1 MPNDWFQFKQFK
13 IEQDCCAMKVST
25 DACIQGAW
33 ASKWLQLNRPAAGLK
48 ILDIGT
54 GTGLLSLMLA
64 QLNPESSIDA
74 VELNNDAFLQAK
86 QNFSSSPWAN
96 KLTAHYY
103 SLKDYLVE
111 SEHDQENKLYD
122 FIICNPPFFHNHLQA
137 QQKARNDARHS
148 ISLSKEELAHAVS
161 LLLDEQGFFCIM
173 YPQTEWN
180 EWLRVGKGQDLYAQ
194 LTVEVKPK
202 ASMVPNRII
211 GLFSKKN
218 NQHSKTETLVIYEE
232 DKNYTEQFKALLQPY
247 YLAL

>member
-13 IEQDCCAMKVST
+13 IDQDLCAMKVST

-33 ASKWLQLNRPAAGLK
+33 ASKWLQLNHPVGAK
-48 ILDIGT
+48 VLDIGT
-54 GTGLLSLMLA
+54 GTGLLSLMIV
-64 QLNPESSIDA
+64 QLNPGSSIDA
-74 VELNNDAFLQAK
+74 IELNNDAFLQAK

-96 KLTAHYY
+96 TLTAHHY
-103 SLKDYLVE
+103 SLNDYLVKLA
-111 SEHDQENKLYD
+111 SDQHDKLYD

-148 ISLSKEELAHAVS
+148 ISLSKEELAHAAS
-161 LLLDEQGFFCIM
+161 LMLSEQGFFCVM

-180 EWLRVGKGQDLYAQ
+180 DWLQVSKDHGLYSL
-194 LTVEVKPK
+194 LTLEVKPK
-202 ASMVPNRII
+202 AAVVPNRII

-218 NQHSKTETLVIYEE
+218 NQHSETETLVIYEG
-232 DKNYTEQFKALLQPY
+232 DKSYTEQFKTLLQPY

>member
-13 IEQDCCAMKVST
+13 IEQDLCAMKVST

-33 ASKWLQLNRPAAGLK
+33 ASRWLQLNQPTTDQK

-54 GTGLLSLMLA
+54 GTGLLSLMLV
-64 QLNPESSIDA
+64 QLNSENSIDA
-74 VELNNDAFLQAK
+74 IELNSDAFLQAQ

-96 KLTAHYY
+96 KLIAHHC
-103 SLKDYLVE
+103 SLNDYLVKLG
-111 SEHDQENKLYD
+111 SDRENKLYD

-148 ISLSKEELAHAVS
+148 ISLTKEGLAHAVS
-161 LLLDEQGFFCIM
+161 LLLHEQGFFCVM

-180 EWLRVGKGQDLYAQ
+180 DWLQVSKNYGLYNL
-194 LTVEVKPK
+194 LTIEIKPK
-202 ASMVPNRII
+202 ASIASNRII
-211 GLFSKKN
+211 GLFSKKD
-218 NQHSKTETLVIYEE
+218 NQHSETETLVIYEE
-232 DKNYTEQFKALLQPY
+232 DKSYTEQFKALLQPY

>member
-13 IEQDCCAMKVST
+13 IEQDLCAMKVST

-33 ASKWLQLNRPAAGLK
+33 ASKWLQLNRPEAELK

-74 VELNNDAFLQAK
+74 IELNRDAFLQAK
-86 QNFSSSPWAN
+86 QNFNSSPWAN
-96 KLTAHYY
+96 KLTAHHY
-103 SLKDYLVE
+103 SLHDYLVSGSNGE
-111 SEHDQENKLYD
+111 SKLYD

-161 LLLDEQGFFCIM
+161 ILLHEQGFFCIM

-180 EWLRVGKGQDLYAQ
+180 DWLQGSQDHGLYP
-194 LTVEVKPK
+194 LFTIEVKPR
-202 ASMVPNRII
+202 ASMAPNRII
-211 GLFSKKN
+211 GLFSKKD
-218 NQHSKTETLVIYEE
+218 NQHSETETLVIYEE
-232 DKNYTEQFKALLQPY
+232 DKSYTTQFKALLQPY

>member
-13 IEQDCCAMKVST
+13 IEQDLCAMKVST

-33 ASKWLQLNRPAAGLK
+33 ASKWLQSNHPTAGTK

-74 VELNNDAFLQAK
+74 IELNSNAFLQAK
-86 QNFSSSPWAN
+86 QNFSSSPWAS
-96 KLTAHYY
+96 KLTAHHY
-103 SLKDYLVE
+103 SLNDYLE
-111 SEHDQENKLYD
+111 YNRENKWYD
-122 FIICNPPFFHNHLQA
+122 LIICNPPFFHNHLQA
-137 QQKARNDARHS
+137 RQKARNDARHS

-161 LLLDEQGFFCIM
+161 LLLHEQGFFCVM

-180 EWLRVGKGQDLYAQ
+180 DWLQVSKDHGLYIQ
-194 LTVEVKPK
+194 FTIEVKPK
-202 ASMVPNRII
+202 AAAVSNRII
-211 GLFSKKN
+211 GLFSKKD
-218 NQHSKTETLVIYEE
+218 NQHPETETLVIYEE
-232 DKNYTEQFKALLQPY
+232 DKSYTESFKALLQPY

>member
-13 IEQDCCAMKVST
+13 IEQNLCAMKVST

-33 ASKWLQLNRPAAGLK
+33 AAKWLQLNHQEVGPK

-74 VELNNDAFLQAK
+74 IELNRDAFWQAK
-86 QNFSSSPWAN
+86 KNFSFSPWAN
-96 KLTAHYY
+96 KLTAYHF
-103 SLKDYLVE
+103 SLSDYLVE
-111 SEHDQENKLYD
+111 LEHDGENKLYD

-161 LLLDEQGFFCIM
+161 LLLHEQGFFCVM

-180 EWLRVGKGQDLYAQ
+180 DWLQVSNNHSLYPL
-194 LTVEVKPK
+194 LTIEVKPK
-202 ASMVPNRII
+202 ASMAPNRII
-211 GLFSKKN
+211 GLFSKKD
-218 NQHSKTETLVIYEE
+218 NQPSETETLVIYEE